1 MTITPLRHH
10 QAPPTDTKEAPPRYH
25 REKILSRR
33 SCAWS
38 FAGTCRIYPG
48 ISSSCSW
55 QQCLGSLV
63 GIIPQQQNF
72 SMGSLAQISSGAIR
86 CNFNTRFRTRFR
98 RVPAQIPGE
107 VPKGSGADTWWGSG
121 RFRWRVRFQK
131 VPVQRPCEVRE
142 GSGADTWWGSGVS
155 GEVPEGSS
163 ADTLRGSGG
172 WCRCFVKLQTVPTF
186 FYGIST

>member
-72 SMGSLAQISSGAIR
+72 AMGSLAQIISGAIR
-86 CNFNTRFRTRFR
+86 CNFSTRFRTRFR
-98 RVPAQIPGE
+98 RVPAQRKNL
-107 VPKGSGADTWWGSG
+107 V
-121 RFRWRVRFQK
+121 RFRR
-131 VPVQRPCEVRE
+131 VPVQIP
-142 GSGADTWWGSGVS
+142 
-155 GEVPEGSS
+155 GEVPEGSGEGW
-163 ADTLRGSGG
+163 GSRRFR
-172 WCRCFVKLQTVPTF
+172 CRDLARFGRVLAQIPGEVPEVS
-186 FYGIST
+186 GEDAW